1 MHEYLALDTPVER
14 REYINVYIRADD
26 TQYFFKRENYDL
38 ITYLGDL
45 GGLLDVLFVVGSVTT
60 GLLTSKLFKAML
72 IS

>member
-1 MHEYLALDTPVER
+1 M
-14 REYINVYIRADD
+14 YIRADD

-45 GGLLDVLFVVGSVTT
+45 GGLLDVLFAVGSVTT
-60 GLLTSKLFKAML
+60 GLLTSKLFKAKL